1 MKYNIVIH
9 TWVTSLEC
17 WQKNDYPSKRFRC
30 ERKRVEAEDIDFT
43 ATIDKQP
50 SIIIWNNMEGM
61 RSAIVE
67 RHSDCCRIFQEEM
80 SSEALL

>member
-9 TWVTSLEC
+9 TRVTSLEC
-17 WQKNDYPSKRFRC
+17 CQKKDDPSKRFQC
-30 ERKRVEAEDIDFT
+30 ERKRVEAEDIDFI

-50 SIIIWNNMEGM
+50 TIIIWNNMEGM

-67 RHSDCCRIFQEEM
+67 RHSCGIFKEEM
-80 SSEALL
+80 STEALL

>member
-9 TWVTSLEC
+9 TRVASLEC
-17 WQKNDYPSKRFRC
+17 CQKNDYPSQHFRS
-30 ERKRVEAEDIDFT
+30 EGKRVEAEDIDFI

-50 SIIIWNNMEGM
+50 TIIIWNNMEGM

-67 RHSDCCRIFQEEM
+67 RHSCGIFREEM
-80 SSEALL
+80 SSEVLL